1 MAAQAGPRGLR
12 EDVFYFIESGTH
24 AGTYLYNKVL
34 DVFERVDEG
43 KGLAMHISR
52 SCAQDAK
59 TKRLSLLEVRPPADT
74 VPQRCRFWTC
84 SVTLDEHHTARVPQC
99 KLLGPLLTY
108 REAGASLDSS
118 VAEWISST
126 QSSPEQQKFLE
137 DKVLKKICQ
146 PTYPTRH
153 P

>member
-1 MAAQAGPRGLR
+1 
-12 EDVFYFIESGTH
+12 
-24 AGTYLYNKVL
+24 
-34 DVFERVDEG
+34 
-43 KGLAMHISR
+43 
-52 SCAQDAK
+52 
-59 TKRLSLLEVRPPADT
+59 
-74 VPQRCRFWTC
+74 
-84 SVTLDEHHTARVPQC
+84 VTLDEHHTARVPQC